1 MWEWSIPDQFMDV
14 IQENALLGDASLI
27 KMLREIA
34 ASPDAMPT
42 AGGHQLFEDVY
53 LIQVN
58 RWIILYERMTEIRLL
73 VLSDL
78 SELDELI
85 DSMLG

>member
-27 KMLREIA
+27 GVLREIA

-42 AGGHQLFEDVY
+42 AGAHQLFEDVY

-58 RWIILYERMTEIRLL
+58 RWVILYERLTEVRLL

-78 SELDELI
+78 SELDQLI
-85 DSMLG
+85 DSIVG

>member
-27 KMLREIA
+27 RMLREIA
-34 ASPDAMPT
+34 ADPDAMPA
-42 AGGHQLFEDVY
+42 AGAHQLFEDVY

-58 RWIILYERMTEIRLL
+58 RWVILYERLTEVRLL

-78 SELDELI
+78 SELDQLI
-85 DSMLG
+85 DSVLG